1 MVASASI
8 ERLLDAAP
16 GSGGNGVFVAVVGP
30 SGAGKDTIIEYA
42 RTALSGQPGFH
53 FVRRVITRPSSV
65 DTEDHDT
72 LSGDEFSKASQS
84 GAFSHQWEAHGLC
97 YGLPK
102 SVNAEVQHGAVAI
115 ANVSRGIIPA
125 LRTAYANLAVVHITA
140 SHEVLAKRLAARGRE
155 TSEDIRRRLMRA
167 GANPCDPADAIMI
180 DNSHDVAQAGD
191 LFVAVLQKMAVKAV
205 VSEQV

>member
-8 ERLLDAAP
+8 ERLLDPATNAIE
-16 GSGGNGVFVAVVGP
+16 NGVFVAVVGP
-30 SGAGKDTIIEYA
+30 SGAGKDTIIDYA
-42 RTALSGQPGFH
+42 RAALRDESGFH
-53 FVRRVITRPSSV
+53 FVRRVVTRPSSV
-65 DTEDHDT
+65 DAEDHDT
-72 LSGDEFSKASQS
+72 LSEEAFAKALQS

-102 SVNAEVQHGAVAI
+102 SVHDEIRLGAVAI

-125 LRTAYANLAVVHITA
+125 LRKTYANFAVVHITA

-155 TSEDIRRRLMRA
+155 SAEEIQRRLMRA
-167 GANPCDPADAIMI
+167 GANPCDPSDAIMI
-180 DNSHDVAQAGD
+180 DNSDEVARAGD
-191 LFVAVLQKMAVKAV
+191 EFVTLLRKMAVKAA